1 MSRAILLPVFNEEE
15 TIGTVL
21 DAVRRTFDG
30 LLIVID
36 DGSTDETTRVLAAR
50 GDVRVLR
57 HERNLGYGQSLIDGF
72 AAAVNLGVERLI
84 TMDCDGQHEPRHI
97 TQFFDALDATEFVSG
112 SRYLPESRTVG
123 FAPSDRRAVNSRITA
138 EVNRVTGWTLTD
150 AFCGFKAYRTS
161 VLRGLRLREPGYG
174 QPLELWARLFQRGV
188 TPLELAVERIYLSHN
203 RSFGRDLDD
212 PDKRLAYYMRVW
224 ETTLAD
230 RP

>member
-1 MSRAILLPVFNEEE
+1 MSSAIVLPVFNEEE
-15 TIGTVL
+15 TIGAVL
-21 DAVRRTFDG
+21 DAVRRVFDG
-30 LLIVID
+30 LLVVID
-36 DGSTDETTRVLAAR
+36 DGSTDDTTHVLAAR

-57 HERNLGYGQSLIDGF
+57 HDENRGYGQSLIDGF
-72 AAAVNLGVERLI
+72 AAALENGVERLI

-97 TQFFDALDATEFVSG
+97 TQFLTALDAPEFVSG

-123 FAPSDRRAVNSRITA
+123 FAPSDRRAVNARVTD

-161 VLRGLRLREPGYG
+161 LLRGLRLREPGYG
-174 QPLELWARLFQRGV
+174 LPLELWARLFQRGV
-188 TPLELAVERIYLSHN
+188 RPLELAVERIYLNHN

-212 PDKRLAYYMRVW
+212 PDKRLAYYMRIW
-224 ETTLAD
+224 NATLED